1 MEYRHL
7 AGTLLVISI
16 FVLVGVDLIRTP
28 LPHISTLN
36 KAAISLHP
44 LLKERVGLELP
55 LESIKSNST
64 TILQALGSLAIVGAI
79 GALWKNKLA
88 LLLLTTLTLLA
99 ALTELPI
106 LYAEPL
112 QKKVHFL
119 NLLKTL
125 GVLGGL
131 ILLFSQTKA
140 ARPRQKN

>member
-7 AGTLLVISI
+7 VGTLLVVSV

-28 LPHISTLN
+28 LTHISTLN
-36 KAAISLHP
+36 KVALSLHP
-44 LLKERVGLELP
+44 FLKAKVGLELP

-64 TILQALGSLAIVGAI
+64 TILQALGTLAILGAI
-79 GALWKNKLA
+79 GTLWRNKLA
-88 LLLLTTLTLLA
+88 LVLLTTMTLLA
-99 ALTELPI
+99 ALTDLPT

-112 QKKVHFL
+112 QKKALLL

-131 ILLFSQTKA
+131 MLIFTQPKA
-140 ARPRQKN
+140 ARPRQN